1 MDNKILA
8 IDIGSSKICATIA
21 EIHNSEPRIIGY
33 SNQRSQGIRKGMIVN
48 IELASQTIRSAI
60 AEVKRMSG
68 VDDIK
73 KAIVSISS
81 AYTKNFNSSGVVS
94 IANGEITVKEVSRAL
109 ETAIYNSAIP
119 PECDTIHVLPY
130 RFKLDDQDYIE
141 DPDGMIGS
149 RLEVFVHIVTAKKSS
164 IENIKKV
171 VRLAGVE
178 VENIVLSSY
187 ASSIATLLPDE
198 KESGAVCIDM
208 GGSTCEAMIY
218 LGNSMHYNYFLGVGS
233 NHITTDIS
241 EAISTSLAASEDIK
255 IQYADPIKFDENH
268 SDEHANLE
276 VPSIGDN
283 SKHLASLETV
293 QKVVHLRIIE
303 TFNILSQAIKR
314 SGLEEH
320 VSAIILTGGM
330 TKMRNIKKIAEMF
343 FSKIPVRIAKPLPIE
358 GIVENFQDETNS
370 TIAGLIFYGVG
381 RHTNYEKDSQKN
393 IRYKKS
399 HLLKSV
405 SLPKNDDFSPVTDLR
420 NLTNN
425 YQKEEKSSQKIAI
438 IEGTK
443 PSKAGWKSKLRD
455 FANKLF

>member
-21 EIHNSEPRIIGY
+21 EVRNNEPRIIGY
-33 SNQRSQGIRKGMIVN
+33 SNQKSQGVRKGTIVN
-48 IELASQTIRSAI
+48 IELASQAIRSAI

-68 VDDIK
+68 VDNIN

-94 IANGEITVKEVSRAL
+94 IANGEITVKEVGRAL

-149 RLEVFVHIVTAKKSS
+149 RLEVFVHIVTAKKS
-164 IENIKKV
+164 ILENIKKV

-178 VENIVLSSY
+178 TENIVLSSY

-198 KESGAVCIDM
+198 KEGGVACIDM

-218 LGNSMHYNYFLGVGS
+218 LGNSMRYNYFLGVGS
-233 NHITTDIS
+233 HHITSDIS

-255 IQYADPIKFDENH
+255 IKYADPMKFDENH
-268 SDEHANLE
+268 SDDNANLE
-276 VPSIGDN
+276 VPSIGDD

-320 VSAIILTGGM
+320 ISTIVLTGGM
-330 TKMRNIKKIAEMF
+330 TKMKNIKKIAEMF

-358 GIVENFQDETNS
+358 GIVEDFQDEANS
-370 TIAGLIFYGVG
+370 TITGLILYGVG
-381 RHTNYEKDSQKN
+381 KHTNYEKDSQKN
-393 IRYKKS
+393 IRYKKNHIPENIS
-399 HLLKSV
+399 S
-405 SLPKNDDFSPVTDLR
+405 PKNEDFSPMTDLR

-425 YQKEEKSSQKIAI
+425 YQKEEKSSQKTAI
-438 IEGTK
+438 MENTK
-443 PSKAGWKSKLRD
+443 PSKTSWKSKLKE
-455 FANKLF
+455 FADKLF